1 MKVFLQELYDEHSV
15 ILSVFQKAEP
25 LFLDSQTWTEETW
38 QIFGDFVNFCELYV
52 EQNHHKKEEEIL
64 FPKIDLSPIVYQG
77 GPYCTHFYHFH
88 LMFQHYEQS
97 KELLKEASLNPDLP
111 AHTEQVKNIIKN
123 RSGLMVPLEEHWAG
137 MHIIRIFKDQLRLK
151 NENQQNEEF
160 LRKCI
165 SFYIGLINQH
175 TDKENR
181 CLFAMADNM
190 LDESVQTDLHQI
202 SQEKFKF
209 DLKLIEPI
217 FQKLKIN

>member
-1 MKVFLQELYDEHSV
+1 MKIFLQELYDEHSI

-25 LFLDSQTWTEETW
+25 LFLDAQQWTDTTW
-38 QIFGDFVNFCELYV
+38 QIFSDFVDFCELFI

-88 LMFQHYEQS
+88 LMFQHFEQS
-97 KELLKEASLNPDLP
+97 KELVKEAKLNIELP
-111 AHTEQVKNIIKN
+111 EHSENVQKIVIN

-137 MHIIRIFKDQLRLK
+137 MYLNRIFKNQLRFK
-151 NENQQNEEF
+151 QDNNHNEEF

-190 LDESVQTDLHQI
+190 LDESTQLELHRI
-202 SQEKFKF
+202 SQEKFTV
-209 DLKLIEPI
+209 DLKLFEPL
-217 FQKLKIN
+217 FQKLKIK